1 MRRLRVSSFVLRG
14 HFSVCAGLNCS
25 MYTDLIPSSL
35 SLNISSLN
43 VAFAHVAAVELDDD
57 GVIEENEE
65 YIEQLEN
72 IKEEGKFS
80 LIRFTQWLEQCCC
93 ISTNETAILFIYQQ

>member
-1 MRRLRVSSFVLRG
+1 
-14 HFSVCAGLNCS
+14 

-80 LIRFTQWLEQCCC
+80 LIRFTQCLNNVVSVLMKQQSYLY
-93 ISTNETAILFIYQQ
+93 INNENSSRGFGRGTQ

>member
-1 MRRLRVSSFVLRG
+1 
-14 HFSVCAGLNCS
+14 
-25 MYTDLIPSSL
+25 MY
-35 SLNISSLN
+35 

-80 LIRFTQWLEQCCC
+80 VIRFTQCFGNVV
-93 ISTNETAILFIYQQ
+93 SY